1 MNASEYFH
9 QLYYSACGKP
19 SKYRERE
26 DQVMDAY
33 YLVSM
38 LQGINLFSLMFLI
51 FALFSISLSSKII
64 LFGIFCLPLILNYFF
79 FVRKGKKRII
89 KKVDE
94 LIKAN
99 SLKPKSYL
107 IWYAFTTIILMALSG
122 ILYNISQIPTTVFW
136 IRDTPHQRGR
146 LNEFILIFFTNKFV
160 LFGKIMLRISIL
172 YINNIPISII

>member
-1 MNASEYFH
+1 MMCMILTTMGNDMNANEYFH

-38 LQGINLFSLMFLI
+38 LQGINLFSLMFLL
-51 FALFSISLSSKII
+51 FALFSISLSSKTI

-79 FVRKGKKRII
+79 FLKKGKKRII
-89 KKVDE
+89 KEVDE

-107 IWYAFTTIILMALSG
+107 IWYAFTTIILMALSA
-122 ILYNISQIPTTVFW
+122 ILYNIS
-136 IRDTPHQRGR
+136 
-146 LNEFILIFFTNKFV
+146 N
-160 LFGKIMLRISIL
+160 
-172 YINNIPISII
+172 

>member
-1 MNASEYFH
+1 MMCMMRITMGTDMNASEYFH

-19 SKYRERE
+19 SRYRERE

-38 LQGINLFSLMFLI
+38 LQGINLFSLMFLT

-79 FVRKGKKRII
+79 FLRKGKERII

-94 LIKAN
+94 YIKAN
-99 SLKPKSYL
+99 RLKPKSYL
-107 IWYAFTTIILMALSG
+107 IWYAFITIIFMAFSA
-122 ILYNISQIPTTVFW
+122 ILYNIS
-136 IRDTPHQRGR
+136 
-146 LNEFILIFFTNKFV
+146 
-160 LFGKIMLRISIL
+160 S
-172 YINNIPISII
+172 